1 MLSSRKIPAS
11 ARILKSVH
19 DTEKSEHSELRARL
33 EALTAENRALR
44 ERMKEESDDLKKERE
59 LAQSIKY
66 EYARLQE
73 METDMLVLVD
83 KYFPVAEED

>member
-44 ERMKEESDDLKKERE
+44 DDLKKERE

-83 KYFPVAEED
+83 KYFPVAED